1 MGRIGSFPVAGETE
15 MRDQMQ
21 LFKNLAGPVVLLFL
35 CSCGGSETV
44 PAGAGGAAPKPVV
57 KYSRSGDA
65 AVRKAVAEEALK
77 QKSAG
82 GVGAPVP
89 SRTPPAA
96 ARETTVSQLPAKPGK
111 EPQARPAPKP
121 ATRPASTEPRGA
133 SAAKPAAR
141 GRAPAEAVELLLR
154 RLAGPAALARK
165 AYVELWGVGKGQ
177 IPGLIRQVNSKQLT
191 RLIELDLLVLQKDF
205 ARYDEKEK
213 RWYYWIKGMGNFEI
227 DDIAMNKVSGRK
239 GAVRVRMKKFGGF
252 PLGVVIRAGLLNR
265 FRSIRFPAVN
275 DRKYLSRW
283 WNLFYKQNASAL
295 K

>member
-1 MGRIGSFPVAGETE
+1 
-15 MRDQMQ
+15 MQ

-111 EPQARPAPKP
+111 EPQARPAPKPATRPAPKP

>member
-21 LFKNLAGPVVLLFL
+21 LFKNLGGPVVLLFL

-82 GVGAPVP
+82 GAGAPAP
-89 SRTPPAA
+89 SRKPPAA
-96 ARETTVSQLPAKPGK
+96 ARENTVSQLPAKPGK

-133 SAAKPAAR
+133 SAAKPGAR
-141 GRAPAEAVELLLR
+141 GRAPAEEVELLLR

-165 AYVELWGVGKGQ
+165 AYVGLWGVGKEQ

-227 DDIAMNKVSGRK
+227 DDIAMSKVSGRK

-265 FRSIRFPAVN
+265 FRSIRFPAVD

>member
-1 MGRIGSFPVAGETE
+1 
-15 MRDQMQ
+15 MQ

-82 GVGAPVP
+82 GAGAPVP
-89 SRTPPAA
+89 SRKPPAA
-96 ARETTVSQLPAKPGK
+96 ARENTVSQLPAKPGK
-111 EPQARPAPKP
+111 EPATRPAPKP
-121 ATRPASTEPRGA
+121 ATRPAPTEPRGA

-265 FRSIRFPAVN
+265 FRSIRFPAVD

>member
-1 MGRIGSFPVAGETE
+1 M
-15 MRDQMQ
+15 
-21 LFKNLAGPVVLLFL
+21 
-35 CSCGGSETV
+35 

-82 GVGAPVP
+82 GAGAPVP
-89 SRTPPAA
+89 SRKPPAA
-96 ARETTVSQLPAKPGK
+96 ARENTVSQLPAKPGK
-111 EPQARPAPKP
+111 EPATRPAPKP

-133 SAAKPAAR
+133 SAAKPGAR
-141 GRAPAEAVELLLR
+141 GRAPAEEVELLLR

-165 AYVELWGVGKGQ
+165 AYVELWGVGKEQ

-265 FRSIRFPAVN
+265 FRSIRFPAVD

>member
-1 MGRIGSFPVAGETE
+1 
-15 MRDQMQ
+15 MQ

-82 GVGAPVP
+82 GAGAPVP
-89 SRTPPAA
+89 SRKPPAA
-96 ARETTVSQLPAKPGK
+96 ARENTVSQLPAKPGK
-111 EPQARPAPKP
+111 KSQARPAPKP
-121 ATRPASTEPRGA
+121 ATRPASTEPGGA

-165 AYVELWGVGKGQ
+165 AYVALWGVGKEQ

-227 DDIAMNKVSGRK
+227 DAIAMSKVSGRK

-265 FRSIRFPAVN
+265 FRSIRFPAVD
-275 DRKYLSRW
+275 DRTYLSRW